1 MKTYEEKDKYVNFQ
15 QMKRL
20 GIEKRN
26 EAIHQKR
33 KQDLIT
39 NILKRRVCSFVILSM
54 LIMQITVSYAVKL
67 SIGKYLWLRR
77 LIITENLA
85 RKKYLRNIWG

>member
-1 MKTYEEKDKYVNFQ
+1 MQPYEEKDKYVNFAADE
-15 QMKRL
+15 KARYR
-20 GIEKRN
+20 KRN

-54 LIMQITVSYAVKL
+54 FIMQITVSYAVKL
-67 SIGKYLWLRR
+67 SIGKYLWLRS

>member
-1 MKTYEEKDKYVNFQ
+1 MQPYEEKDKDVNFAADE
-15 QMKRL
+15 KVRYK
-20 GIEKRN
+20 KRN

-54 LIMQITVSYAVKL
+54 FIMQITVSYVGKL
-67 SIGKYLWLRR
+67 SIGKYPWRR
-77 LIITENLA
+77 SQVIIENLA
-85 RKKYLRNIWG
+85 GKKYLKDIMV

>member
-1 MKTYEEKDKYVNFQ
+1 
-15 QMKRL
+15 MKRL

-54 LIMQITVSYAVKL
+54 FIMQITVSYVEKL
-67 SIGKYLWLRR
+67 SIGKYPWRR
-77 LIITENLA
+77 SQVIIENLA
-85 RKKYLRNIWG
+85 GKKYLKDIMV